1 MLITKDLAKNILKN
15 AKKKADE
22 AEVYIG
28 SRRELRID
36 VINRKIESMDN
47 VEEGGV
53 SLRIIKDKKA
63 GFAYSADLDEHAI
76 ETMIDQ
82 AVENS
87 KSSMPD
93 ENIGFPAPKVQAA
106 SIDLVDNDIIETKI
120 EDKLKLALE
129 TEKAAYSFDK
139 RVKKTEKISYSDSIS
154 TTVIANSKGINIQ
167 YEKAVCGAFADVIAE
182 ENGVMEGGSWFKFSM
197 AYKDLDPK
205 YIGEE
210 AAKRAMMMLGAKQE
224 KSGRS
229 QVLLSPFA
237 GSILVSA
244 ISPALFAESVQKGK
258 SLFVN
263 AMDKRVASIK
273 LNLIDSGILRQGTSS
288 VPYDDEGVPTGETII
303 IKDGNLKSFLYDS
316 YTAKKSGKSSTANSF
331 RSSFK
336 SQPEIQPTNLYVKPG
351 FKTQDEIMSSI
362 SKGFLVTNI
371 MGAHTINPISGDFSI
386 GFSGFLIERGKI
398 SRPVRG
404 MTIAGNILDVFGH
417 IEEIGSDLMFFP
429 HNGSVGAPT
438 LLILSLS
445 VSGI

>member
-1 MLITKDLAKNILKN
+1 MLITKDLAKNILQKT
-15 AKKKADE
+15 KTKADE
-22 AEVYIG
+22 AEVYIS
-28 SRRELRID
+28 SRRELKID
-36 VINRKIESMDN
+36 VINQKIESMDN
-47 VEEGGV
+47 VEEGGL
-53 SLRIIKDKKA
+53 SLRIIKDKKP

-76 ETMIDQ
+76 EIMIDQ

-87 KSSMPD
+87 KSSLPD
-93 ENIGFPAPKVQAA
+93 VNIGFPEPKVQAR
-106 SIDLVDNDIIETKI
+106 SIDLVDKDIIETKL

-139 RVKKTEKISYSDSIS
+139 RVKKSEKISYSDSVS
-154 TTVIANSKGINIQ
+154 TTVIANTKGINIL

-182 ENGVMEGGSWFKFSM
+182 ESGLMEGGSWLKFSTSF
-197 AYKDLDPK
+197 KDLDPK

-210 AAKRAMMMLGAKQE
+210 AAKRAAMMLGAKQE

-229 QVLLSPFA
+229 QVLLSPYA
-237 GSILVSA
+237 GSTLVSA
-244 ISPALFAESVQKGK
+244 ISPALSAESAQKGK
-258 SLFVN
+258 SLFAN

-273 LNLIDSGILRQGTSS
+273 LNLIDSGILKQGTSS

-303 IKDGNLKSFLYDS
+303 INDGNLKSFLHDS
-316 YTAKKSGKSSTANSF
+316 YSAKKSGKSSTANSF

-351 FKTQDEIMSSI
+351 FKTQEEIMSGI

-386 GFSGFLIERGKI
+386 GFSGFLIEKGKI

-404 MTIAGNILDVFGH
+404 MTIAGNILDVLGH

-429 HNGSVGAPT
+429 HNGSIGAPS